1 MIQFWVVFRLEGTL
15 LKRPKMAA
23 TLPAPNDVIECE
35 DGTVLR
41 VQWRNMVETPV
52 LFCAVA
58 SDEICE
64 LLNQMRE
71 AE

>member
-1 MIQFWVVFRLEGTL
+1 MIQFFVVFRLEGTL
-15 LKRPKMAA
+15 LKRLKMAVV
-23 TLPAPNDVIECE
+23 LPSPKDVIELE

-41 VQWRNMVETPV
+41 VQWRHMAETPV
-52 LFCAVA
+52 LYCAIA

-64 LLNQMRE
+64 LVSQFWE